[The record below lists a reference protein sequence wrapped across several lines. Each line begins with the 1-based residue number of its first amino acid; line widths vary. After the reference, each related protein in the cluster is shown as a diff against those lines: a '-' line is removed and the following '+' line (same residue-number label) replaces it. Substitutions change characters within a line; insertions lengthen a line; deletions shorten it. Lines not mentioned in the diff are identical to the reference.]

1 MNTHKYI
8 EVEWLCMQ
16 VNLHEETY
24 RRGEKLKRPRE
35 SWSALFER
43 LMDVYNDYVRET
55 NDGR

>member
-1 MNTHKYI
+1 
-8 EVEWLCMQ
+8 MQ

-43 LMDVYNDYVRET
+43 LMDVYDEYVREM
-55 NDGR
+55 NDGQ